1 MRLKNFV
8 VTATLCIYLVGCGG
22 GNSGPP
28 ETSDWSHLQS
38 IDFANNEYEVIIGN
52 KKSIVASSGEG
63 SGSVTY
69 SSSDNSVAT
78 VTNLGLVEAI
88 ALGSATIT
96 ATKAADSIYSGATAT
111 AAITVIP
118 KNDQTIQFD
127 IPNFT
132 LVIGDVEAITA
143 SGGEGTGA
151 ITYSSS
157 DETIIAI
164 TPDEGLATANAIGTA
179 VITAVKAADNMYNEA
194 IVTMSVDV
202 VAETIELS
210 APEISSVLTG
220 NALTQISWS
229 GVQNAA
235 SYNLYRAN
243 ESIESIDA
251 YATLDGGTLILNV
264 TSPFIQTGLTN
275 GQGYYYVATAVA
287 DGSESPIS
295 NQLFVVP
302 RNPLNDTGVL
312 KSGNAQSGVN
322 ATCTQA
328 VQNGGHVPQDCDQG
342 RDADQTVIDNKVG
355 SGNAAFDLTKLGSDG
370 TALTIQDG
378 TWSADGSESDGTL
391 WSCVK
396 DNHTGLVWEV
406 KTTEGPHS
414 FEQEN
419 KVNWANRD
427 LPATAS
433 NDEVFCGITSWRVPT
448 VVELITIANNN
459 RHNPA
464 FIATH
469 FPNGKSQS
477 YWTSLPVASNSANA
491 WSVNFY
497 SGIGNSK
504 AKTSN
509 FQVRLVSGEYTAN
522 DTSNTRYL
530 DNGDGTI
537 TDLIT
542 GLMWK
547 QCPEGLSGDDC
558 SVGIPTTLVW
568 GGSMKAARDSTFA
581 GYSDWRL
588 PNMKEFQSIVAFDKY
603 NPAINT
609 EVFPNPGAVLNF
621 WTSTPR
627 TLTSPVNQSW
637 RVNFAIGLNEQKN
650 RTGSV
655 NSQRLVRD
663 AN

>member
-1 MRLKNFV
+1 MQLKNI
-8 VTATLCIYLVGCGG
+8 TYIAILCFYLAGCGG

-38 IDFANNEYEVIIGN
+38 ISFANNEYEVIIGN
-52 KKSIVASSGEG
+52 SKSIVVGGGEG
-63 SGSVTY
+63 TGAVTY
-69 SSSDNSVAT
+69 SSSDTNILTVTNDGLVSAITLGNAT
-78 VTNLGLVEAI
+78 VT
-88 ALGSATIT
+88 
-96 ATKAADSIYSGATAT
+96 ATKEADSIYSSASASASVEVT
-111 AAITVIP
+111 P
-118 KNDQTIQFD
+118 KKEQTIAFD
-127 IPNFT
+127 IPKFT
-132 LVIGDVEAITA
+132 LVIGDVESIVA

-157 DETIIAI
+157 DEAIISI
-164 TPDEGLATANAIGTA
+164 TSDGVATANVIGSA
-179 VITAVKAADNMYNEA
+179 VITAVKAADDMYEEA
-194 IVTMSVDV
+194 TATITVDV
-202 VAETIELS
+202 VADAVELA
-210 APEISSVLTG
+210 APEISSLSTG
-220 NALTQISWS
+220 NSRTQISWS
-229 GVQNAA
+229 GVQNAT
-235 SYNLYRAN
+235 SYNLYRAK
-243 ESIESIDA
+243 ESIDSIEV
-251 YATLDGGTLILNV
+251 YATLDGGTLFVNV

-287 DGSESPIS
+287 GESESVIS
-295 NQLFVVP
+295 NQLLVVP
-302 RNPLNDTGVL
+302 RDPLNDTGLL

-322 ATCTQA
+322 ATCTDIIQID
-328 VQNGGHVPQDCDQG
+328 GHVPQDCDQG
-342 RDADQTVIDNKVG
+342 RDADPTVIATKVG
-355 SGNAAFDLTKLGSDG
+355 SGSAAFDFTKLGSDG
-370 TALTIQDG
+370 TALAIQDG

-406 KTTEGPHS
+406 KTIEGPHS

-427 LPATAS
+427 VPATAS

-459 RHNPA
+459 RQNPA
-464 FIATH
+464 FVATH

-477 YWTSLPVASNSANA
+477 YWTSLPVAGNSANA
-491 WSVNFY
+491 WTINFY

-504 AKTSN
+504 AKTMN
-509 FQVRLVSGEYTAN
+509 FQVRLVSGDYTAN
-522 DTSNTRYL
+522 DTSTSRYL
-530 DNGDGTI
+530 VNGDGTA
-537 TDLIT
+537 TDLVT

-558 SVGIPTTLVW
+558 SAGTPATLVW

-609 EVFPNPGAVLNF
+609 EVFPNPGAVLSF

-637 RVNFAIGLNEQKN
+637 RINFAIGLNEAKN
-650 RTGSV
+650 RTGSQ
-655 NSQRLVRD
+655 NSQMLVRD
-663 AN
+663 AD

>member
-1 MRLKNFV
+1 MQLKNITFL
-8 VTATLCIYLVGCGG
+8 AILCFYLAGCGG

-38 IDFANNEYEVIIGN
+38 ISFANNEYEVIIGN
-52 KKSIVASSGEG
+52 SKSIVVGGGEG
-63 SGSVTY
+63 TGAVTY
-69 SSSDNSVAT
+69 SSSDNNILTISDD
-78 VTNLGLVEAI
+78 GLVNAI
-88 ALGSATIT
+88 ALGIATVT
-96 ATKAADSIYSGATAT
+96 ATKEADAIYSGASASASVEVT
-111 AAITVIP
+111 P
-118 KNDQTIQFD
+118 KKEQTITFD
-127 IPNFT
+127 IPKFT
-132 LVIGDVEAITA
+132 LVIGDVESIVA

-157 DETIIAI
+157 DEAIISI
-164 TPDEGLATANAIGTA
+164 TADGVATANVIGSA
-179 VITAVKAADNMYNEA
+179 VITAIKAADDMYEEA
-194 IVTMSVDV
+194 TATITVDV
-202 VAETIELS
+202 VADAIELA
-210 APEISSVLTG
+210 APEISSLSTG
-220 NALTQISWS
+220 NSRAQISWS
-229 GVQNAA
+229 GVQNAT
-235 SYNLYRAN
+235 SYNLYRAK
-243 ESIESIDA
+243 ESIDSIDV
-251 YATLDGGTLILNV
+251 YATLDGGTLFVNV
-264 TSPFIQTGLTN
+264 TSPLIQTGLTN

-287 DGSESPIS
+287 GESESTIS

-302 RNPLNDTGVL
+302 RNPLNDTGLL

-322 ATCTQA
+322 ATCTDIIQSD
-328 VQNGGHVPQDCDQG
+328 GHVPQDCDQG
-342 RDADQTVIDNKVG
+342 RDADETVIDNKVG
-355 SGNAAFDLTKLGSDG
+355 SGSAAFDLTKLGSDG
-370 TALTIQDG
+370 AALAIQDG

-406 KTTEGPHS
+406 KTIEGPHS

-419 KVNWANRD
+419 KVNWASRD
-427 LPATAS
+427 VPAAAS

-464 FIATH
+464 FITTH

-477 YWTSLPVASNSANA
+477 YWTSLPVAGNSANA
-491 WSVNFY
+491 WTINFY

-504 AKTSN
+504 AKTMN
-509 FQVRLVSGEYTAN
+509 FQVRLVSGDYTAN
-522 DTSNTRYL
+522 DTSTSRYL
-530 DNGDGTI
+530 VNGDGTA
-537 TDLIT
+537 TDLVT

-558 SVGIPTTLVW
+558 SAGTPATLVW

-581 GYSDWRL
+581 GHSDWRL

-637 RVNFAIGLNEQKN
+637 RINFAIGLNEQKN
-650 RTGSV
+650 RTGSQ
-655 NSQRLVRD
+655 NSQLLVRD
-663 AN
+663 AD

>member
-1 MRLKNFV
+1 MQLKNI
-8 VTATLCIYLVGCGG
+8 TYIAILCFYLAGCGG

-38 IDFANNEYEVIIGN
+38 ISFANNEYEVIIGN
-52 KKSIVASSGEG
+52 SKSIVVGGGEG
-63 SGSVTY
+63 TGAVTY
-69 SSSDNSVAT
+69 SSSDTNILTVTNDGLVSAITLGNAT
-78 VTNLGLVEAI
+78 VT
-88 ALGSATIT
+88 
-96 ATKAADSIYSGATAT
+96 ATKEADSIYSSASASASVEVT
-111 AAITVIP
+111 P
-118 KNDQTIQFD
+118 KKEQTIAFD
-127 IPNFT
+127 IPKFT
-132 LVIGDVEAITA
+132 LVIGDVESIVA

-157 DETIIAI
+157 DEAIISI
-164 TPDEGLATANAIGTA
+164 TSDGVATANVIGSA
-179 VITAVKAADNMYNEA
+179 VITAVKAADDMYEEA
-194 IVTMSVDV
+194 TATITVDV
-202 VAETIELS
+202 VADAIELA
-210 APEISSVLTG
+210 APEISSLSTG
-220 NALTQISWS
+220 NSRTQISWS
-229 GVQNAA
+229 GVQNAT
-235 SYNLYRAN
+235 SYNLYRAK
-243 ESIESIDA
+243 ESIDSIEV
-251 YATLDGGTLILNV
+251 YATLDGGTLFVNV

-287 DGSESPIS
+287 GESESVIS
-295 NQLFVVP
+295 NQLLVVP
-302 RNPLNDTGVL
+302 RDPLNDTGLL

-322 ATCTQA
+322 ATCTDIIQSD
-328 VQNGGHVPQDCDQG
+328 GHVPQDCDQG
-342 RDADQTVIDNKVG
+342 RDADPTVIATKVG
-355 SGNAAFDLTKLGSDG
+355 SGSAAFDFTKLGSDG
-370 TALTIQDG
+370 TALVIQDG

-406 KTTEGPHS
+406 KTIEGPHS

-427 LPATAS
+427 VPATAS

-459 RHNPA
+459 RQNPA
-464 FIATH
+464 FVATH

-477 YWTSLPVASNSANA
+477 YWTSLPVAGNSANA
-491 WSVNFY
+491 WTINFY

-504 AKTSN
+504 AKTMN
-509 FQVRLVSGEYTAN
+509 FQVRLVSGDYTAN
-522 DTSNTRYL
+522 DTSTSRYL
-530 DNGDGTI
+530 VNGDGTA
-537 TDLIT
+537 TDLVT

-558 SVGIPTTLVW
+558 SAGTPATLVW

-609 EVFPNPGAVLNF
+609 EVFPNPGAVLSF

-637 RVNFAIGLNEQKN
+637 RINFAIGLNEAKN
-650 RTGSV
+650 RTGSQ
-655 NSQRLVRD
+655 NSQMLVRD
-663 AN
+663 AD

>member
-1 MRLKNFV
+1 MQLKNI
-8 VTATLCIYLVGCGG
+8 TYIAILCFHLAGCGG

-38 IDFANNEYEVIIGN
+38 ISFANNEYEVIIGN
-52 KKSIVASSGEG
+52 SKSIVVGGGEG
-63 SGSVTY
+63 TGAVIY
-69 SSSDNSVAT
+69 SSSDTNILTVTNDGLVSAITLGNAT
-78 VTNLGLVEAI
+78 VT
-88 ALGSATIT
+88 
-96 ATKAADSIYSGATAT
+96 ATKEADSIYSSASASASVEVT
-111 AAITVIP
+111 P
-118 KNDQTIQFD
+118 KKEQTIAFD
-127 IPNFT
+127 IPKFT
-132 LVIGDVEAITA
+132 LVIGDVESIVA

-157 DETIIAI
+157 DEAIISI
-164 TPDEGLATANAIGTA
+164 TADGVATANVIGSA
-179 VITAVKAADNMYNEA
+179 VITAVKAADDMYEEA
-194 IVTMSVDV
+194 TATITVDV
-202 VAETIELS
+202 VADAIELA
-210 APEISSVLTG
+210 APEISSLSTG
-220 NALTQISWS
+220 NSRTQISWS
-229 GVQNAA
+229 GVQNAT
-235 SYNLYRAN
+235 SYNLYRAK
-243 ESIESIDA
+243 ESIDSIEV
-251 YATLDGGTLILNV
+251 YATLDGGTLFVNV

-287 DGSESPIS
+287 GESESVIS
-295 NQLFVVP
+295 NQLLVVP
-302 RNPLNDTGVL
+302 RDPLNDTGLL

-322 ATCTQA
+322 ATCTDII
-328 VQNGGHVPQDCDQG
+328 QNDGHVPQDCDQG
-342 RDADQTVIDNKVG
+342 RDADPTVIAAKVG
-355 SGNAAFDLTKLGSDG
+355 SGSAAFDLTKLGSDG
-370 TALTIQDG
+370 AALAIQDG

-406 KTTEGPHS
+406 KTIEGPHS
-414 FEQEN
+414 FEQQN
-419 KVNWANRD
+419 KVNWSNRD
-427 LPATAS
+427 VPATTS

-459 RHNPA
+459 RQNPA
-464 FIATH
+464 FVATH

-477 YWTSLPVASNSANA
+477 YWTSLPVAGNSANA
-491 WSVNFY
+491 WTINFY

-504 AKTSN
+504 AKTMN
-509 FQVRLVSGEYTAN
+509 FQVRLVSGDYTAN
-522 DTSNTRYL
+522 DTSTSRYL
-530 DNGDGTI
+530 VNGDGTA
-537 TDLIT
+537 TDLVT

-558 SVGIPTTLVW
+558 SAGTPATLVW

-609 EVFPNPGAVLNF
+609 EVFPNPGAVLSF

-637 RVNFAIGLNEQKN
+637 RINFAIGLNEAKN
-650 RTGSV
+650 RTGSQ
-655 NSQRLVRD
+655 NSQMLVRD
-663 AN
+663 AD

>member
-1 MRLKNFV
+1 MQLKNITFL
-8 VTATLCIYLVGCGG
+8 AILCFYLAGCGG

-38 IDFANNEYEVIIGN
+38 ISFANNEYEVIIGN
-52 KKSIVASSGEG
+52 SKSIVVGGGEG
-63 SGSVTY
+63 TGAVTY
-69 SSSDNSVAT
+69 SSSDNNILTISDD
-78 VTNLGLVEAI
+78 GLVNAI
-88 ALGSATIT
+88 ALGIATVT
-96 ATKAADSIYSGATAT
+96 ATKEADAIYSGASASASVEVT
-111 AAITVIP
+111 P
-118 KNDQTIQFD
+118 KKEQTITFD
-127 IPNFT
+127 IPKFT
-132 LVIGDVEAITA
+132 LVIGDVESIVA

-157 DETIIAI
+157 DEAIISI
-164 TPDEGLATANAIGTA
+164 TADGVATANVIGSA
-179 VITAVKAADNMYNEA
+179 VITATKAADDMYEEA
-194 IVTMSVDV
+194 TATISVDV
-202 VAETIELS
+202 VADAIELA
-210 APEISSVLTG
+210 APEISSLSTG
-220 NALTQISWS
+220 NSRAQISWS
-229 GVQNAA
+229 GVQNAT
-235 SYNLYRAN
+235 SYNLYRAKEN
-243 ESIESIDA
+243 IDSIDV
-251 YATLDGGTLILNV
+251 YATLDGGTLFVNV
-264 TSPFIQTGLTN
+264 TSPLIQTGLTN
-275 GQGYYYVATAVA
+275 GQGYYYVATAVT
-287 DGSESPIS
+287 GESESTIS

-302 RNPLNDTGVL
+302 RNPLNDTGLL

-322 ATCTQA
+322 ATCTDIIQSD
-328 VQNGGHVPQDCDQG
+328 GHVPQDCDQG
-342 RDADQTVIDNKVG
+342 RDADETVIDNKVG
-355 SGNAAFDLTKLGSDG
+355 SGSAAFDLTKLGSDG
-370 TALTIQDG
+370 AALAIQDG

-406 KTTEGPHS
+406 KTIEGPHS

-419 KVNWANRD
+419 KVNWASRD
-427 LPATAS
+427 VPAAAS
-433 NDEVFCGITSWRVPT
+433 NDEVLCGITSWRVPT

-464 FIATH
+464 FITTH

-477 YWTSLPVASNSANA
+477 YWTSLPVAGNSANA
-491 WSVNFY
+491 WTINFY

-504 AKTSN
+504 AKTMN
-509 FQVRLVSGEYTAN
+509 FQVRLVSGDYTAN
-522 DTSNTRYL
+522 DTSTSRYL
-530 DNGDGTI
+530 VNGDGTA
-537 TDLIT
+537 TDLVT

-558 SVGIPTTLVW
+558 SAGTPATLVW

-581 GYSDWRL
+581 GHSDWRL

-637 RVNFAIGLNEQKN
+637 RINFAIGLNEQKN
-650 RTGSV
+650 RTGSQ
-655 NSQRLVRD
+655 NSQLLVRD
-663 AN
+663 AD